1 MYTVVCKEVGHSA
14 WGVTSG
20 QLSTS
25 FGHKIA
31 GNEDLTASGL
41 QELARLAQHR
51 KVLKQWVLEEDV
63 WFK

>member
-1 MYTVVCKEVGHSA
+1 M
-14 WGVTSG
+14 SG
-20 QLSTS
+20 QLSAS